1 METAESRSGIMSH
14 CIGGV
19 MATIQSYFQLK
30 LRVRRKQNKSV
41 IDVINVKNN
50 KNKDCL
56 MIKIQFSFQAPTIR
70 NI

>member
-50 KNKDCL
+50 KNKRLFDD
-56 MIKIQFSFQAPTIR
+56 KDTILFPSTHHP
-70 NI
+70 